1 MTELERIEG
10 RWGGH
15 VPGLMGGRRFAVLVP
30 FAESPEGLRLV
41 LEVRS
46 AGLKQPGEVCF
57 PGGRAEPGESFAD
70 CALRETFEE
79 LAIPASEVR
88 LLGQTDFLVHQRG
101 FLLQPVLGVV
111 SPAGLAKLSPSPA
124 EVAEVFTAPLSF
136 FRNTPPTVSHYAL
149 TARVPEDFPYELA
162 GIRPDYPWGSSEVE
176 VPVWQY
182 EGHAVWGLTARIL
195 RHILTELG

>member
-1 MTELERIEG
+1 MTELERIES
-10 RWGGH
+10 RWSGH
-15 VPGLMGGRRFAVLVP
+15 VPGLMSGRRFAVLVP
-30 FAESPEGLRLV
+30 FVESPHGLRLL

-46 AGLKQPGEVCF
+46 TGLKQPGEVCF
-57 PGGRAEPGESFAD
+57 PGGRAEPGESFAG

-79 LAIPASEVR
+79 LAIPPDEVR

-136 FRNTPPTVSHYAL
+136 FRDTPPTVSHYTL
-149 TARVPEDFPYELA
+149 TARVPEDFPYALA
-162 GIRPDYPWGSSEVE
+162 GIRPDYPWGGSEVE
-176 VPVWQY
+176 VPVWRY

-195 RHILTELG
+195 RHILKELD

>member
-1 MTELERIEG
+1 MTEPERIED
-10 RWGGH
+10 RWGSH
-15 VPGLMGGRRFAVLVP
+15 VPGLMGGHRFAVLVP
-30 FAESPEGLRLV
+30 FLESPDGLRLL

-57 PGGRAEPGESFAD
+57 PGGRAEPGESFTD

-79 LAIPASEVR
+79 LAIPPAEVR

-101 FLLQPVLGVV
+101 FLLQPVLGLV
-111 SPAGLAKLSPSPA
+111 SPAGIAKLSPSPA

-136 FRNTPPTVSHYAL
+136 FRATPPAVSHYDL

-162 GIRPDYPWGSSEVE
+162 GIRPDYPWGGSKVE
-176 VPVWQY
+176 VPVWRY

-195 RHILTELG
+195 RHILAELG

>member
-1 MTELERIEG
+1 MTELERIED

-15 VPGLMGGRRFAVLVP
+15 VPGLMSGRRFAVLVP
-30 FAESPEGLRLV
+30 FVESPEGLRLV

-79 LAIPASEVR
+79 LAIPPSEVR

-124 EVAEVFTAPLSF
+124 EVAEVFTVPLSF
-136 FRNTPPTVSHYAL
+136 FRDTPPTVSHYAL
-149 TARVPEDFPYELA
+149 TARVPEDFPYQLA
-162 GIRPDYPWGSSEVE
+162 GIRPDYPWGGSEVE
-176 VPVWQY
+176 VPVWRY

-195 RHILTELG
+195 RHILKESG

>member
-30 FAESPEGLRLV
+30 FVESPGGLRLV

-79 LAIPASEVR
+79 LAIPPSEVR

-124 EVAEVFTAPLSF
+124 EVAEVFTVPLSF
-136 FRNTPPTVSHYAL
+136 FRDTPPTVSHYAL
-149 TARVPEDFPYELA
+149 TARVPEDFPYQLA
-162 GIRPDYPWGSSEVE
+162 GIRPDYPWGGSEVE
-176 VPVWQY
+176 VPVWRY

-195 RHILTELG
+195 RHILKESD